1 MLELVVHYF
10 RDVSVGKR
18 LALSF
23 CVLTVLIL
31 SAAGAG
37 WWGLRQQDDAQRRLA
52 AMERV
57 RDDVQL
63 MKYYA
68 ADVTGWQGLVAA
80 DAGAFGY
87 AYATGADGYNR
98 QGELK
103 SKDAIYAT
111 YAAAHTGDMT
121 PAERAKFAELK
132 PAWDDFFKWDAT
144 LMEWLRPDTQEA
156 RAKVMTSINGGEA
169 AESYGKVLDIT
180 AELEKSV
187 DARVASLR
195 KEAADARTAS
205 LLVLG
210 GALAVALVLAVL
222 MSILVT
228 RSVVRP
234 LSVVVDALHR
244 LAQRDLTAR
253 AEVRSR
259 DEMGRLGEA
268 LNSTAAALRETV
280 ATIAGHAGTLSAAS
294 EELSVV
300 STQIAASAEE
310 ADAQANVVTGA
321 ADQVSG
327 NVNTLAAGSEE
338 MGLSIQ
344 EIARNAGEAAR
355 TAAEA
360 VTAARDTTATVGKLG
375 TSSAEIGD
383 VVKVITA
390 IAEQTNLLALNATI
404 EAARAGEMG
413 KGFAVVAGEVKDLAQ
428 ETAKATEDIA
438 RRVQSIQADTDSAVG
453 AIGRISDVIGRIS
466 DSQNLIAA
474 AVEEQT
480 ATASEMSRNVAEAAT
495 GSREIAENMAG
506 VAVAVRTTATG
517 VTQAQ
522 QASADLATMSN
533 ELHQLVA
540 GFRV

>member
-1 MLELVVHYF
+1 MRYF

-18 LALSF
+18 LAFSF

-31 SAAGAG
+31 AAAGAG

-52 AMERV
+52 AMEQV

-68 ADVTGWQGLVAA
+68 ADVTGWQGLVVA

-103 SKDAIYAT
+103 SKASIYAT
-111 YAAAHTGDMT
+111 YAAAHTADMT
-121 PAERAKFAELK
+121 PAEQAKFAELK
-132 PAWDDFFKWDAT
+132 PAWDDFFKWDDT
-144 LMEWLRPDTQEA
+144 LMEWLKPDTQEA
-156 RAKVMTSINGGEA
+156 RAKAMKSINGGEA
-169 AESYGKVLDIT
+169 ADSYGAVLDIT

-187 DARVASLR
+187 DTRVASLR
-195 KEAADARTAS
+195 KEAAKARVAS
-205 LLVLG
+205 LTVLG
-210 GALAVALVLAVL
+210 VALAVALLLAVL
-222 MSILVT
+222 LSILVT

-234 LSVVVDALHR
+234 LSVVVSALHR
-244 LAQRDLTAR
+244 LAQRDLTAQ
-253 AEVRSR
+253 ADVRSK

-280 ATIAGHAGTLSAAS
+280 STIAGHAGTLSAAS
-294 EELSVV
+294 EELSAV
-300 STQIAASAEE
+300 STEIAASAEE

-360 VTAARDTTATVGKLG
+360 VTAARDTTTTVGKLG

-480 ATASEMSRNVAEAAT
+480 ATASEMSRNVAEAAS
-495 GSREIAENMAG
+495 GSREIADNMAG

-522 QASADLATMSN
+522 QASTDLARMSN
-533 ELHQLVA
+533 ELHTLVA
-540 GFRV
+540 GFQI